1 LINDPYDL
9 VLEKITFKPTND
21 FTTTC
26 IFKAIKGDPKEKKK
40 RKKKNKGKSL
50 EKIKP
55 LKSFNRKATKYRLAA
70 EGNR

>member
-40 RKKKNKGKSL
+40 EKR
-50 EKIKP
+50 KIKE
-55 LKSFNRKATKYRLAA
+55 KA
-70 EGNR
+70 